1 MLTVKSIYSTSNG
14 IPLVSIMPLVII
26 CIFTSFCGFMVQF
39 TLLYKTHFF
48 SNILFFFFLKK
59 KNKKPPIF
67 SFSQRPRCFLVILW
81 ILSWK
86 AFKNKLVLSSFLLIP
101 LEKKKKKKIKHVII
115 CNIVTVFTDEMRKE
129 WSLTLNLSLMCWQ
142 LGNYSC
148 LSASQ
153 STQIMW
159 NPCITNH
166 TVENPIVSSW
176 LQLGQIFSS

>member
-1 MLTVKSIYSTSNG
+1 MHFHIFLWIHGSVYI
-14 IPLVSIMPLVII
+14 VIQN
-26 CIFTSFCGFMVQF
+26 T
-39 TLLYKTHFF
+39 FF

-59 KNKKPPIF
+59 TKKQKKTHIF

-129 WSLTLNLSLMCWQ
+129 WSLTVNLSLLCWQ

-166 TVENPIVSSW
+166 TVENPIVSLSW